1 MNRLTTNHRSQIMG
15 IVIKSER
22 EIEIMR
28 QAGHIVAE
36 TLAVLADAVRAGM
49 TTRDL
54 DDVTYRTI
62 TKQGA
67 TPSFKGYRGFPAS
80 LCASINDE
88 VVHGIPGKRVL
99 KEGDVVSLDVGA
111 YYKGF
116 HGDAALTVPVGKT
129 NGRTQALLD
138 ACKAGLAAG
147 IGAARAGARVGDI
160 SSAVQMTVEALG
172 FSVVREYTGHGVGRD
187 LHEDPLVPN
196 VGQPQTGVL
205 LRPGMTLAIEP
216 MINIGGWQVLVRP
229 NGWTVVTRDGKTS
242 AHFEHTVAITEGDAD
257 VLTKL

>member
-1 MNRLTTNHRSQIMG
+1 MG

-28 QAGHIVAE
+28 QAGRIVAE
-36 TLAVLADAVRAGM
+36 TLAVVAEAVRPGI
-49 TTRDL
+49 TTHDL

-62 TKQGA
+62 TRQGA
-67 TPSFKGYRGFPAS
+67 TPSFKGYRGYPAS
-80 LCASINDE
+80 LCASLNDE

-111 YYKGF
+111 LYKGF
-116 HGDAALTVPVGKT
+116 HGDAALTVPVGKI

-160 SSAVQMTVEALG
+160 SAAVQTTVEALG
-172 FSVVREYTGHGVGRD
+172 FSVVREYTGHGVGRN

-196 VGQPQTGVL
+196 VGQPQTGAL
-205 LRPGMTLAIEP
+205 LRPGMTIAIEP
-216 MINIGGWQVLVRP
+216 MINLGSWEVELRP
-229 NGWTVVTRDGKTS
+229 NGWTVATRDGSVS
-242 AHFEHTVAITEGDAD
+242 AHFEHTVVIREGEAEI
-257 VLTKL
+257 LTKL